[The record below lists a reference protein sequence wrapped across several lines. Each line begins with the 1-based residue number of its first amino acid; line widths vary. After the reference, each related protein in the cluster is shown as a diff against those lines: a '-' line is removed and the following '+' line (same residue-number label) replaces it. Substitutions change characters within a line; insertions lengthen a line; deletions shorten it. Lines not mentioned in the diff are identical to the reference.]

1 MIRAP
6 AISVFIAECFL
17 NRAAENSRLLT
28 RFISNT
34 RSVVPVK
41 QCLPQA
47 LRNKTKFLKMTESK
61 VVWRIKASAGVAQAL
76 TLKIYSTDIELK
88 QTNAIELIFSRLTVS
103 LHHTLSSI
111 CRRVQ
116 SRVSIYH
123 CFNVSNTFNWVIH
136 SSFSHFFQDLQIKLI
151 MTT

>member
-17 NRAAENSRLLT
+17 NRAAENSRLLI
-28 RFISNT
+28 RFISDT
-34 RSVVPVK
+34 RSVMPVK
-41 QCLPQA
+41 AMFATSIAQQ
-47 LRNKTKFLKMTESK
+47 NEVTESK
-61 VVWRIKASAGVAQAL
+61 IVWRIKASAGVAQAL
-76 TLKIYSTDIELK
+76 TLKIYSADNELK
-88 QTNAIELIFSRLTVS
+88 KTNAIELIFSRLAVS

>member
-17 NRAAENSRLLT
+17 NRAAENSRLLI
-28 RFISNT
+28 RFISDT
-34 RSVVPVK
+34 RSVMPVK
-41 QCLPQA
+41 AMFATSIAQQ
-47 LRNKTKFLKMTESK
+47 NEVTESK
-61 VVWRIKASAGVAQAL
+61 IVWRIKASAGVAQAL
-76 TLKIYSTDIELK
+76 TLKIYSADNELK
-88 QTNAIELIFSRLTVS
+88 KTNTIELIFSRLAVS

-151 MTT
+151 MTA

>member
-17 NRAAENSRLLT
+17 NRAAENSRLLI
-28 RFISNT
+28 RFISDT
-34 RSVVPVK
+34 RSVMPVK
-41 QCLPQA
+41 AMFATSIAQQ
-47 LRNKTKFLKMTESK
+47 NEVTESK
-61 VVWRIKASAGVAQAL
+61 IVWRIKASAGVAQAL
-76 TLKIYSTDIELK
+76 TLKIYSADNELK
-88 QTNAIELIFSRLTVS
+88 KTNAIELIFSRLAVS

-151 MTT
+151 MTA